1 MITVD
6 SELDVVAKYES
17 LLQASLGTNS
27 VYIRTKETLAEL
39 AADGELKDSD
49 KAKVI
54 AEVMSSI
61 NTSVVTA
68 SMQAALQWAIKEKE
82 VALEKLE
89 LAKKLDLLD
98 QELYVKQQQEK
109 NLLQEHL
116 VSQAQSLRMYGAAN
130 LNASGTDV
138 ISLVDGGKVY
148 EETLLINQQRQNS
161 VKEGS
166 VLDSK
171 LRESYAAIHK
181 AVADTYANY
190 GNFTYT
196 LGADGMTAITDHTTS
211 SHITLSRL
219 QATIAQEQ
227 AKGYAYNAWA
237 NAATGSASMLGTA
250 IASDL
255 AEFGYDA
262 SGNPKTGQV
271 LLDRVNAIMGK
282 LQAVAPPGFL

>member
-1 MITVD
+1 
-6 SELDVVAKYES
+6 
-17 LLQASLGTNS
+17 

-89 LAKKLDLLD
+89 LVKKLDLLD
-98 QELYVKQQQEK
+98 QELYTKQQQEK

-138 ISLVDGGKVY
+138 LSLADGGKVY

-211 SHITLSRL
+211 SHVTLSRL
-219 QATIAQEQ
+219 QAIIAEEQ

-262 SGNPKTGQV
+262 SGKPKTGQV
-271 LLDRVNAIMGK
+271 LLDRVNTIMDK
-282 LQAVAPPGFL
+282 LQAVSPPGYTPT